1 MIEIQDEHDTELLA
15 LFNYLCNK
23 KSIAYFLGSPKH
35 TMLAE

>member
-23 KSIAYFLGSPKH
+23 KIYRILFR
-35 TMLAE
+35 